1 MSLDRSRSS
10 CLRGKTSKTKPQPK
24 QDRAWFEAQVAE
36 LKARL
41 EKLPADR
48 QEELKRKLEQER
60 S

>member
-1 MSLDRSRSS
+1 MRKKA
-10 CLRGKTSKTKPQPK
+10 GKTKPRPK
-24 QDRAWFEAQVAE
+24 QDRAWFEQQVAE
-36 LKARL
+36 LGRAL